1 MIIDTHVHI
10 WDLEK
15 AAYDWLKGDAS
26 ILNRTYLL
34 EALLPSFPAAGVTQG
49 VLVQAANHIED
60 TELML
65 EAAGKYDQVAGVVG
79 WLPLMDP
86 VKTFEIL
93 SKKYLKEKYFKG
105 VRHLIHNEP
114 DPAWLL
120 QREVLESLQV
130 LAMHNIPYDVVGV
143 SNEHLKTAIKV
154 SEKVPDLK
162 MVLDHLNQPPVAEK
176 KRFGRWGELIKAI
189 AGNNNVYGKISGLGT
204 ASGNSTGWTM
214 DDIQPYI
221 AYALEL
227 FGTSRCFCGG
237 DWPVSLLAGSYDN
250 HWMIYRHILSGLL
263 GENDTHL
270 VLHKNAEQFYNL

>member
-1 MIIDTHVHI
+1 MIIDTHIHI

-26 ILNRTYLL
+26 ILNRTYRL

-49 VLVQAANHIED
+49 VLVQAANHMED

-86 VKTFEIL
+86 VKTFETL
-93 SKKYLKEKYFKG
+93 SEKYLKEKYFKG

-120 QREVLESLQV
+120 QREVLESMQV
-130 LAMHNIPYDVVGV
+130 LAAHNIPYDVVGV
-143 SNEHLKTAIKV
+143 SDDHIRTAIKV

-189 AGNNNVYGKISGLGT
+189 AGNNNIYGKISGLGT
-204 ASGNSTGWTM
+204 ASGNFTGWTM

-237 DWPVSLLAGSYDN
+237 DWPVSLLAGSYEN
-250 HWMIYRHILSGLL
+250 HWMIYRNILSGLL
-263 GENDTHL
+263 GETDTHL